1 MQLTSP
7 IACRRLH
14 AFSTAAGLVAALV
27 GASCTGQIGAADSH
41 SGSAGTGP
49 RAGSAGAAGSSTGTG
64 SGGATGSGT
73 AGSGSPTGVGG
84 AGAVT
89 GTGGTAAPDPN
100 AAGPLPLRRLTSR
113 EYLNTVRDLL
123 GDATLTAGDVPIET
137 DDLSN
142 NGFPFRQPTTI
153 ATLDATNLETAAEAL
168 ATNATAKLSTLLPC
182 TPANASAEA
191 GCASQFIT
199 TFGGKAFRRPLSS
212 AEVDDLIALY
222 NTGRTTLGL
231 TFNAA
236 MGLLIEAMLQAPA
249 FIYHWELD
257 PGAAIK
263 DGSVVQL
270 GNYQIA
276 NRLSYFLWG
285 SMPDAPLFTAAAAG
299 QLSTAAGIETQAQR
313 MLADPKAQDAV
324 ADFVDDL
331 FDVNVLSSRPKDTTL
346 YAMWNQELA
355 SAMETEFRSFAVA
368 NILGSGTLSDLLSGT
383 KSAVNQALA
392 AVYGLSGVT
401 GTAPKAVTLNASQR
415 GGLLTLAGFL
425 AVTGAADG
433 SSPVRRG
440 HAIYTRLL
448 CGMVPNPPAN
458 VPPVKPPAAGLTT
471 RQRFEEHDKNACT
484 GGCHAAMDPI
494 GFAFEHY
501 DGVGQ
506 YRTTD
511 QNLPVDSSGSIA
523 LDGQTQAV
531 PDAIALGKLLAASPQ
546 VQSCFATQMMRYAL
560 GRWDVAADAAS
571 IQAAQ
576 SAFKTGGLDV
586 RKLMTGVAASRT
598 FRYRSPAA
606 GEVLP

>member
-1 MQLTSP
+1 M
-7 IACRRLH
+7 
-14 AFSTAAGLVAALV
+14 AGAGNA
-27 GASCTGQIGAADSH
+27 IGA
-41 SGSAGTGP
+41 
-49 RAGSAGAAGSSTGTG
+49 
-64 SGGATGSGT
+64 GG
-73 AGSGSPTGVGG
+73 
-84 AGAVT
+84 VT

-123 GDATLTAGDVPIET
+123 GDTTLTAGDVPIES

-153 ATLDATNLETAAEAL
+153 ATLDATNFETAAETL
-168 ATNATAKLSTLLPC
+168 AADASAKLSTLLPC

-199 TFGGKAFRRPLSS
+199 TFGLKAFRRPLGS
-212 AEVDDLIALY
+212 AEVDDLTALY

-231 TFNAA
+231 DFNGAI
-236 MGLLIEAMLQAPA
+236 GLLIEAMLQAPA
-249 FIYHWELD
+249 FVYHWEQD
-257 PGAAIK
+257 PGAAVK

-285 SMPDAPLFTAAAAG
+285 SMPDGPLFTAAAGG
-299 QLSTAAGIETQAQR
+299 QLSTAAGIEAQAER

-346 YAMWNQELA
+346 YPMWNQDLA

-368 NILGSGTLSDLLSGT
+368 NILGPGTLSDLLTGA
-383 KSAVNQALA
+383 KSAVNQPLA

-440 HAIYTRLL
+440 HAIYTRFL
-448 CGMVPNPPAN
+448 CGVVPDPPAN
-458 VPPVKPPAAGLTT
+458 VPPVKSPAAGLTT
-471 RQRFEEHDKNACT
+471 RQRFEQHDKNACT
-484 GGCHAAMDPI
+484 GACHAAMDPI
-494 GFAFEHY
+494 GFAYEHY
-501 DGVGQ
+501 DGIGQ
-506 YRTTD
+506 YRTSD
-511 QNLPVDSSGSIA
+511 QNLPVDSSGSIT
-523 LDGQTQAV
+523 LDGQKQAV

-546 VQSCFATQMMRYAL
+546 VQGCLATQMMRYAL
-560 GRWDVAADAAS
+560 GRWNIAADAAS
-571 IQAAQ
+571 VQAAQ

-586 RKLMTGVAASRT
+586 RKLMTGVATSRT